1 MWSFRKDDFNGAI
14 GSEREVFLSTKNIC
28 PQVYSRTSVTTL
40 LFERLTFPDPVKLCT
55 THVGFLPPMMSASI
69 TSVTSSALVGSFGGG
84 GDFGGCG
91 GGRDFLLECAFEKFE
106 R

>member
-1 MWSFRKDDFNGAI
+1 M
-14 GSEREVFLSTKNIC
+14 C
-28 PQVYSRTSVTTL
+28 Y
-40 LFERLTFPDPVKLCT
+40 
-55 THVGFLPPMMSASI
+55 VGFLPPMMSASI

-84 GDFGGCG
+84 DFGGCG